1 MRRPCL
7 ACKADFSYHNHR
19 EPQSF
24 PSLPPP
30 EPALKP
36 PRKSTAREPE
46 VVETEGVEPEAPEAL
61 DDETEVSPPVELKA
75 SGTSLARSDP
85 LRAYMAEVSR
95 HPLLSREEELELAQ
109 LYARTGDRDAAWKLV
124 TANLRLVVKIAREYH
139 RGVFQL
145 LDLIQE
151 GNVGLMQAVK
161 KFDPLKGV
169 KLSTYAAWWIRA
181 YIIRFIMDN
190 WRQVKLGTTQAQ
202 RKLFYRLKREQDRM
216 IKSGFTPDT
225 KLLADRIDVTEK
237 EVVEMQQRLSS
248 PEASLDST
256 NPTTGRTLMDTLEVV
271 TASPEDLVAGEELR
285 GQIRQAMVEFR
296 AILNEREREIWDA
309 RIAIDQP
316 ETFQTMGERLGI
328 TRQRVQQVEQR
339 LKDKFKDFLKERIP
353 EADEHLTF

>member
-1 MRRPCL
+1 MIPL
-7 ACKADFSYHNHR
+7 DKDDKKKAPKRTSGALVHMDPLPRYLSEVGQFS
-19 EPQSF
+19 
-24 PSLPPP
+24 LLTP
-30 EPALKP
+30 E
-36 PRKSTAREPE
+36 EE
-46 VVETEGVEPEAPEAL
+46 H
-61 DDETEVSPPVELKA
+61 
-75 SGTSLARSDP
+75 SLAVEFQQTQDP
-85 LRAYMAEVSR
+85 KIAYR
-95 HPLLSREEELELAQ
+95 
-109 LYARTGDRDAAWKLV
+109 LV
-124 TANLRLVVKIAREYH
+124 MANLRLVIKIALEH
-139 RGVFQL
+139 RSYYRNV

-151 GNVGLMQAVK
+151 GNIGLMQAVK
-161 KFDPLKGV
+161 RFDPYRGV
-169 KLSTYAAWWIRA
+169 RLPSYAQWWIRA
-181 YIIRFIMDN
+181 YVLKFILEN
-190 WRQVKLGTTQAQ
+190 FSLVKIGTTQAQ

>member
-1 MRRPCL
+1 MIL
-7 ACKADFSYHNHR
+7 LDNEDKKKAPKRTSGQLVHMD
-19 EPQSF
+19 
-24 PSLPPP
+24 SLPRY
-30 EPALKP
+30 L
-36 PRKSTAREPE
+36 SE
-46 VVETEGVEPEAPEAL
+46 VGHF
-61 DDETEVSPPVELKA
+61 ELL
-75 SGTSLARSDP
+75 TP
-85 LRAYMAEVSR
+85 
-95 HPLLSREEELELAQ
+95 EEEHRLAVEFQ
-109 LYARTGDRDAAWKLV
+109 LTQDPKIAYRLV
-124 TANLRLVVKIAREYH
+124 TANLRLVIKIALEH
-139 RGVFQL
+139 RSYYRNV

-151 GNVGLMQAVK
+151 GNIGLMQAVK
-161 KFDPLKGV
+161 RFDPYRGV
-169 KLSTYAAWWIRA
+169 RLPSYAQWWIRA
-181 YIIRFIMDN
+181 YVLKFILEN
-190 WRQVKLGTTQAQ
+190 FSLVKIGTTQAQ

-256 NPTTGRTLMDTLEVV
+256 NPTTGRTLMETLEVV